1 MVKTIYSIDARVY
14 KVCSQEYIKCVIK
27 SIYSHDIRVSILLN
41 IHFSA
46 SESSTHTFDYQHI
59 AFSQK
64 KNCCGHRRHLRRME
78 DGLAPWMG
86 RNIRS
91 GKFTQHKAIVPK
103 PRLPLPADRISPN
116 ALLPRRVKTA
126 ISHFSLSL
134 PTKPT

>member
-64 KNCCGHRRHLRRME
+64 KLLRRME